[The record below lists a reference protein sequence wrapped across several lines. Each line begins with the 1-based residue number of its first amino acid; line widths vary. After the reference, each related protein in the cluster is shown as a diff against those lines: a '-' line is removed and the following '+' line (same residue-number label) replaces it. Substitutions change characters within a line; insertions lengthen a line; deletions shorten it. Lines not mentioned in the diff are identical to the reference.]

1 MDIMRFILAIIVA
14 LAMMVIFLLLVKNDL
29 KEIFKKQD
37 L

>member
-1 MDIMRFILAIIVA
+1 MRFILAIIVA